1 MHIRPNPCLRSSQK
15 SSLFAAA
22 VIAAAVLAA
31 GCGGHSS
38 SGEEKVWCV
47 APGEKVTPA
56 LKREYPELYMPKSAC
71 DKVGG

>member
-1 MHIRPNPCLRSSQK
+1 L
-15 SSLFAAA
+15 A
-22 VIAAAVLAA
+22 AA

-38 SGEEKVWCV
+38 SGQEKVWCV

-56 LKREYPELYMPKSAC
+56 FKREYPELYMPKSAC